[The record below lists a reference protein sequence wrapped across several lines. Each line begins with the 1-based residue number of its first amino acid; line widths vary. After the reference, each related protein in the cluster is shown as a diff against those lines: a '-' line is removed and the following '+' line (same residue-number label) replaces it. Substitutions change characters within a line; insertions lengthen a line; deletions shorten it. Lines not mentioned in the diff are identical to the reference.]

1 MDETT
6 PEDGQAEPTILQT
19 SDEEVWRSPGYQVVE
34 TALEVTGY
42 ALGDR

>member
-1 MDETT
+1 MNETT
-6 PEDGQAEPTILQT
+6 SEGRRPEPAAGQT
-19 SDEEVWRSPGYQVVE
+19 SDEKVWRSPGYQIAE

>member
-1 MDETT
+1 MNETT
-6 PEDGQAEPTILQT
+6 PEDRQAAPAAVQT
-19 SDEEVWRSPGYQVVE
+19 SDEKVWRSPGYQVVE